1 MNPPMSLSEPQR
13 LAVLRAYDIL
23 DTESEEMFDEL
34 TQLAAQVCE
43 VPIALVSLV
52 DEARLWF
59 KARVG
64 VDVSEKPRGASF
76 CESVV
81 LTSDM
86 LVVPDALA
94 DERFAQ
100 SPLVTGEPHIRFYAA
115 TPLITPEGAVLGTLC
130 VIDQVPRELSA
141 RQLEALQVLGRQVM
155 QLIVM
160 RHMVLDMRHSRQEEE
175 HTREERE
182 LTLDALRK
190 SEEEQRRLAQRL
202 EAAQEAG
209 GIGSWV
215 VDLRTFQ
222 AEWSEQTHHVF
233 GTDPQTTPECYA
245 SFEERVHPED
255 VDVVNEIFRESIE
268 QCVPR
273 VYIHRMV
280 MRDGRVR
287 HIEQRWQAMRD
298 ESGEPFQAIG
308 TSQDV
313 TDRILAEHRLQ
324 RLNRLYAISSGIN
337 AAIVRITDTQ
347 QLYEEACRIAVE
359 EGGLRMACVA
369 VADAAS
375 QRLVPLASHGCE
387 NGYLANAN
395 ISLEEVP
402 RGMGPSGRAY
412 RENEA
417 VFCQD
422 IATDPMMEP
431 WREAALQRGYHACAC
446 FPLRVE
452 ERPIGVF
459 AVYGDASHY
468 FSTDECQFLNAI
480 AENLSYAVESRQRE
494 QQRRQAELALKAS
507 EERFTSFMAH
517 SPVAGWI
524 VDEECRYHY
533 VSPGYYRVFDV
544 QGRQELTGLT
554 ALEVHGPELTEAY
567 QSRNRQVLEER
578 RAIERVMPGK
588 RADGTPGEFFVVC
601 FPIIT
606 PGHAPLVGG
615 LAMDI
620 TEQRRAEQTLRESEG
635 RFRSYFELSLHG
647 IAITTPDKGWTQV
660 NDRLCSILGY
670 EREELMQLSW
680 PEITHPDDLEADL
693 LHFERLMAGTVQNY
707 EMEKRFI
714 RKDGRVVW
722 TSIGVGCVRN
732 ADGSVAHIIGV
743 VLDIDERKHAEQVLR
758 EQATLLDCAQD
769 AIMVRD
775 LQDRILYWNKSCERL
790 YGWTAAEAMDRVAE
804 ELLYRDATDFH
815 KAWEQSMTQGE
826 WVGELQQWTKD
837 GRPLTIQ
844 GRWTLIRH
852 EDGRPKSLLCINTD
866 ITGRRQLEQQF
877 LRAQR
882 MESLGTLA
890 GGIAHDLNNVLAP
903 IMMSIGVLRLRETN
917 PQRLEMLETIEGSAR
932 RGADMVQ
939 QVLSFARGVVGQNL
953 EVHLGHLIDEIIKI
967 VNETFMQHIHAQQ
980 DVAADL
986 WMVKGDPT
994 QLHQVL
1000 LNLCVNA
1007 RDAMRAGGT
1016 ITISAKNVM
1025 LDEQYTSMNIEATTG
1040 PHVQVTVADTGT
1052 GMPPEVVERIFEP
1065 FFTTKE
1071 LGKGTGLG
1079 LSTTLSIIKHHGGFI
1094 RVQSEPGR
1102 GTKFSLYLP
1111 AQTSTAAGTD
1121 SPSPSMLPQGN
1132 GELVLV
1138 VDDEEAVREITRHTL
1153 ETFGYQVVVANHG
1166 VDAIA
1171 LYSNQKEQVA
1181 AILMDLMMPVMD
1193 GPTAIQVLRHMSPGL
1208 PIIAASGISTEHHVA
1223 RASSAGATRF
1233 LPKPYTAETLL
1244 NALNEALS

>member
-94 DERFAQ
+94 DARFAQ

-141 RQLEALQVLGRQVM
+141 RQLEALRVLGRQVM

-160 RHMVLDMRHSRQEEE
+160 RHLVLDMRHSRQEEE

-190 SEEEQRRLAQRL
+190 SEDEQRRLAQRL

-313 TDRILAEHRLQ
+313 TERILAEHRLQ

-369 VADAAS
+369 VADVAS
-375 QRLVPLASHGCE
+375 QRLVPVASHGCE

-395 ISLEEVP
+395 VSLEEVP

-431 WREAALQRGYHACAC
+431 WREAALERGYHACAC

-459 AVYGDASHY
+459 AVFGDAAHY

-480 AENLSYAVESRQRE
+480 AENLSYAVESRQRK

-524 VDEECRYHY
+524 VDEKGCYQY
-533 VSPGYYRVFDV
+533 VSPGYYLMFDV
-544 QGRQELTGLT
+544 PDVELTGRSFT
-554 ALEVHGPELTEAY
+554 EVYEPALADIYLA
-567 QSRNRQVLEER
+567 RNRQVLEER
-578 RAIERVMPGK
+578 RAIERVMPGR

-615 LAMDI
+615 LAMDM
-620 TEQRRAEQTLRESEG
+620 TEQRHAEQTLRESEG

-647 IAITTPDKGWTQV
+647 IAITTPDKGWVQA

-680 PEITHPDDLEADL
+680 PEITHPEDLEADL
-693 LHFERLMAGTVQNY
+693 LQFGRLMAGTVQNY

-714 RKDGRVVW
+714 RKDGHVVW

-732 ADGSVAHIIGV
+732 ADGSVAHIISV

-790 YGWTAAEAMDRVAE
+790 YGWTSAEAVGRTAE

-903 IMMSIGVLRLRETN
+903 IMMSIDVLRLRETN

-932 RGADMVQ
+932 RGADMVR

-953 EVHLGHLIDEIIKI
+953 EVHLGHLIVEIIKI
-967 VNETFMQHIHAQQ
+967 VNETFMQHIHAHQ
-980 DVAADL
+980 DVAGDL

-1007 RDAMRAGGT
+1007 RDAMPAGGT
-1016 ITISAKNVM
+1016 ITISAKNM
-1025 LDEQYTSMNIEATTG
+1025 TLDEQYTSTYIEASTG
-1040 PHVQVTVADTGT
+1040 PHVLVSVADTGT
-1052 GMPPEVVERIFEP
+1052 GMSPEVVERIFEP

-1071 LGKGTGLG
+1071 VGKGTGLG
-1079 LSTTLSIIKHHGGFI
+1079 LSTTLSIIKNHGGFI

-1102 GTKFSLYLP
+1102 GTTFSLYLP
-1111 AQTSTAAGTD
+1111 AQPSAEAGKETG
-1121 SPSPSMLPQGN
+1121 SESQLPHGN

-1153 ETFGYQVVVANHG
+1153 ETFGYQVVVASHG

-1171 LYSNQKEQVA
+1171 LYSGRKEQVA

-1193 GPTAIQVLRHMSPGL
+1193 GPTAIQVLRHMRPQL
-1208 PIIAASGISTEHHVA
+1208 PIIAASGINSDHHVA
-1223 RASSAGATRF
+1223 RATSAGATRF

-1244 NALNEALS
+1244 NALKEVLG

>member
-1 MNPPMSLSEPQR
+1 MNPTPSLCETQR
-13 LAVLRAYDIL
+13 LDVLRAYDIL
-23 DTESEEMFDEL
+23 DTGAEEMFDEL
-34 TQLAAQVCE
+34 TKLAAEICA
-43 VPIALVSLV
+43 VPISLVSLV
-52 DEARLWF
+52 DENRQWF
-59 KARVG
+59 KSKVG
-64 VDVSEKPRGASF
+64 VEVSETPRSWAF
-76 CESVV
+76 CAYALEG
-81 LTSDM
+81 TEM
-86 LVVPDALA
+86 LVVPDALQDA
-94 DERFAQ
+94 RFAQ
-100 SPLVTGEPHIRFYAA
+100 NPLVTGEPHIRFYAG
-115 TPLITPEGAVLGTLC
+115 TPLRTPEGAVLGTLC
-130 VIDQVPRELSA
+130 VIDRVPRELTTEQQA
-141 RQLEALQVLGRQVM
+141 ALAVLGRQVM
-155 QLIVM
+155 RLM
-160 RHMVLDMRHSRQEEE
+160 LMRHSVMELQHLREEEE
-175 HTREERE
+175 HIRLERE
-182 LTLDALRK
+182 LTLAALRK

-222 AEWSEQTHHVF
+222 AEWSEQTHYVF

-255 VDVVNEIFRESIE
+255 VEVVNEIFRQSIE
-268 QCVPR
+268 ECLPR

-298 ESGEPFQAIG
+298 GNGEPYQAIG

-313 TDRILAEHRLQ
+313 TERILAEHRLQ

-337 AAIVRITDTQ
+337 AAIVRMTNTQ

-359 EGGLRMACVA
+359 EGGLLMACVG
-369 VADAAS
+369 VADVAS
-375 QRLVPLASHGCE
+375 QRLVPVASHGCE
-387 NGYLANAN
+387 DGYLENAN
-395 ISLEEVP
+395 VSLEEVP
-402 RGMGPSGRAY
+402 RGLGPSGRAY

-431 WREAALQRGYHACAC
+431 WRQAALERGYHACAC

-452 ERPIGVF
+452 GRPIGIF

-494 QQRRQAELALKAS
+494 QQRRQAEQALKAS
-507 EERFTSFMAH
+507 EERFSSFMAH

-533 VSPGYYRVFDV
+533 VSPGYYRVFDTL
-544 QGRQELTGLT
+544 GRNDLTGLT
-554 ALEVHGPELTEAY
+554 ALEVFGPELTEAY
-567 QSRNRQVLEER
+567 QSRNRQVLEEQ
-578 RAIERVMPGK
+578 RAITRVMPG
-588 RADGTPGEFFVVC
+588 RRVDGTQGEFHVVC
-601 FPIIT
+601 FPILT
-606 PGHAPLVGG
+606 PGQAPMIGG
-615 LAMDI
+615 LAMDV
-620 TEQRRAEQTLRESEG
+620 TEQRRAEQTLRDSEAS
-635 RFRSYFELSLHG
+635 FRSYFELSLHG
-647 IAITTPDKGWTQV
+647 IAVTTPEKGWVQV

-670 EREELMQLSW
+670 EREELMKLSW
-680 PEITHPDDLEADL
+680 PELTHPEDLPADQHQFEQL
-693 LHFERLMAGTVQNY
+693 LAGTIQSY

-722 TSIGVGCVRN
+722 ASIGVGCVRN
-732 ADGSVAHIIGV
+732 ADGSIAHIIGV
-743 VLDIDERKHAEQVLR
+743 VLDIDERKHAEQILR
-758 EQATLLDCAQD
+758 EQATLLDSAQD

-790 YGWTAAEAMDRVAE
+790 YGWTASEAMGRAAE
-804 ELLYRDATDFH
+804 ELLYRDATEFH
-815 KAWEQSMTQGE
+815 VAWEQSMTKGE

-844 GRWTLIRH
+844 GRWTLIRQ
-852 EDGRPKSLLCINTD
+852 ENGRPKSLLCINTD

-882 MESLGTLA
+882 MESIGTLA

-903 IMMSIGVLRLRETN
+903 IMMSIDVLRLRETN

-1071 LGKGTGLG
+1071 VGKGTGLG

-1102 GTKFSLYLP
+1102 GTNFSLYLP

-1121 SPSPSMLPQGN
+1121 SPGPSMLPQGN

-1171 LYSNQKEQVA
+1171 LYSSQKEQVA

-1244 NALNEALS
+1244 NALKGALN